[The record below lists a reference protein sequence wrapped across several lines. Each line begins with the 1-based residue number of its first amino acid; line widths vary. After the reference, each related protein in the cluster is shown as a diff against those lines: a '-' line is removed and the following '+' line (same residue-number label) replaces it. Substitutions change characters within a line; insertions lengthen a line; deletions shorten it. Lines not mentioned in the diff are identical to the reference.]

1 MDLERMYYETPYV
14 EIQEVLLPFVLAY
27 RSHDPIP
34 EFSKDERL
42 EVKSHCNIKGLVEDT
57 EYM

>member
-27 RSHDPIP
+27 RPHTEPDISG
-34 EFSKDERL
+34 ERID
-42 EVKSHCNIKGLVEDT
+42 KISHCNMKDIKEELD
-57 EYM
+57 ML

>member
-27 RSHDPIP
+27 RPHTEPDISG
-34 EFSKDERL
+34 ERID
-42 EVKSHCNIKGLVEDT
+42 KISHCNMKDIKAELD
-57 EYM
+57 ML